1 MANEQLYSDPKL
13 YDDGSGRGAVINQS
27 ISSPQNAM
35 ANQKTLRPGGA
46 AYVQLP
52 GGPGKVVKNADA
64 SESIEDDEDDNEEL
78 QAKTS
83 VDYLESLFDG
93 ENLTEEFMMK
103 AATIF
108 EAAIHEK
115 VTIIEAAIL
124 EASKEVIEEQ
134 VEAQTEFLTEKLD
147 NYLNYVITEWMED
160 NSVAVERG
168 LRTEIA
174 EHFMIGIK
182 ELLEETFID
191 VPDEKYDVLDEM
203 AQANEDLQNQLNDQI
218 RKNVELMNEN
228 TARQCA
234 ESFMEISGGLTDTEV
249 EKLATLAE
257 GIEFQNVNQYTEK
270 VKLLRESYFT
280 RSSSNRI
287 NSNRIA
293 SQQNLVE
300 ETTNPNS
307 MRDAANPEM
316 SALVNAMARFGKN
329 IPKQQVNA
337 KENSNAG
344 RLLNMLNTNIV
355 SDQYI

>member
-27 ISSPQNAM
+27 VATPQNAM
-35 ANQKTLRPGGA
+35 ANQQTLRPGGA

-64 SESIEDDEDDNEEL
+64 SESIETDEDDNEAL

-83 VDYLESLFDG
+83 VDYLESLFNG

-108 EAAIHEK
+108 
-115 VTIIEAAIL
+115 EAAIL